1 MNEADFE
8 YGPTPEGAEHEHTDI
23 DPTLATK
30 FAVWLTVAM
39 LLSAGIVYGAFW
51 FFERQEADAARD
63 AQVFPLAAGQ
73 VKEPQG
79 PRLQTQPFKDVYTLR
94 QAERDDLT
102 TYGWVDQSAGIVRV
116 PIEDAMQLATEK
128 GIVVSTPQI
137 PSGSSQVVQDSSAGR
152 TTAPR

>member
-1 MNEADFE
+1 
-8 YGPTPEGAEHEHTDI
+8 
-23 DPTLATK
+23 
-30 FAVWLTVAM
+30 M

-94 QAERDDLT
+94 QAERDNLT
-102 TYGWVDQSAGIVRV
+102 TYGWVDESAGIVRM
-116 PIEDAMQLATEK
+116 PIEDAMRLATEK
-128 GIVVSTPQI
+128 GLVVSTPQI
-137 PSGSSQVVQDSSAGR
+137 PSGSSQVVQDSSSGR